1 MSLPTLEE
9 LLTLRASA
17 GGLTLRARG
26 AALALLLG
34 GHRSARHGRGLEIE
48 EVRPYVAG
56 DDLRSIDWRV
66 TARRGRLHTK
76 LYREERERPVWLLVD
91 LGASMFFGS
100 RGQLKSTLAVRAA
113 AVLAWAAALGEDRVG
128 AVIGNGQKTS
138 VLALRSREAGVLPI
152 LNALIELQPR
162 QPGRDVAEPGVQTLR
177 SLSPLVRPGS
187 VVIALSDF
195 HSPGMQSQEQWCA
208 LAAHSDCRWLWI
220 TDPLE
225 ERALPKG
232 RFLAGFD
239 GKVGPVDG
247 GGVRSAWLATWAQR
261 AARIAE
267 LTSSLRIG
275 LLRLDTAENV
285 ADALHATLR
294 SAKSAA

>member
-1 MSLPTLEE
+1 VSLPTLEE
-9 LLTLRASA
+9 LLALRASA
-17 GGLTLRARG
+17 RGLSLRARG
-26 AALALLLG
+26 AAQALLLG
-34 GHRSARHGRGLEIE
+34 AHRSVRHGRGLEIE
-48 EVRPYVAG
+48 EVRPYVVG

-91 LGASMFFGS
+91 LSASMFFGS
-100 RGQLKSTLAVRAA
+100 RGQLKSMLAVRAA
-113 AVLAWAAALGEDRVG
+113 ALLAWAAALGEDRVG
-128 AVIGNGQKTS
+128 AVIGNGQRTS

-162 QPGRDVAEPGVQTLR
+162 RPGRDAAEPGVETLR
-177 SLSPLVRPGS
+177 SLIPLVRPGS

-195 HSPGMQSQEQWCA
+195 HSPGLLSQEHWST

-232 RFLAGFD
+232 RFLAGFA
-239 GKVGPVDG
+239 GKVVPVDG
-247 GGVRSAWLATWAQR
+247 GGLRSAWLATWAQR
-261 AARIAE
+261 AARITD
-267 LTSSLRIG
+267 LTSALRIG
-275 LLRLDTAENV
+275 LLRLDTAQNI
-285 ADALHATLR
+285 ADALHATLG
-294 SAKSAA
+294 SEKSAA

>member
-1 MSLPTLEE
+1 VSFPTLEE
-9 LLTLRASA
+9 LITLQGAVRSSK
-17 GGLTLRARG
+17 LRGRGPAR
-26 AALALLLG
+26 ALLLG

-100 RGQLKSTLAVRAA
+100 RGQLKSMVAVRAA
-113 AVLAWAAALGEDRVG
+113 ALLAWAAALGEDRVG
-128 AVIGNGQKTS
+128 AVIGSGERTL
-138 VLALRSREAGVLPI
+138 VLPLRSRRAGVLPI

-162 QPGRDVAEPGVQTLR
+162 EPSTRTGELDAALR
-177 SLSPLVRPGS
+177 SLAPLVRPGS
-187 VVIALSDF
+187 IVIALSDF
-195 HSPGMQSQEQWCA
+195 HSEETLSPAPWCA

-225 ERALPKG
+225 ERALPNG
-232 RFLAGFD
+232 RYLAGFN
-239 GKVGPVDG
+239 GKIAPVDG
-247 GGVRSAWLATWAQR
+247 ARVRSAWLETWARR
-261 AARIAE
+261 AARIDE
-267 LTSSLRIG
+267 LTRALRID
-275 LLRLDTAENV
+275 LLRLDTAHRV
-285 ADALHATLR
+285 AEALAATVN
-294 SAKSAA
+294 SSKNAA